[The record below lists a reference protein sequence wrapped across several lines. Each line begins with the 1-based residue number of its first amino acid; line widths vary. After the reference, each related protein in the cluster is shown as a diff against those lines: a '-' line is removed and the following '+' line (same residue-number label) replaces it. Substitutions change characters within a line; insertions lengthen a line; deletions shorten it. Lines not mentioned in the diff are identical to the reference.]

1 MKTGKVKVYRARI
14 MLIGQDRAGKTSL
27 KKSFL
32 GLPFDPE
39 EESTDGIEVDP
50 SKFDVDTDQ
59 VKNWKLT
66 DEKLGV
72 SQFAS
77 DIAKMVAMEL
87 QEKGD
92 EGKNDEQNEVE
103 EKAGI
108 NLVQVNPS
116 RQSKSGCLPKRNS
129 RLLNSHYH

>member
-1 MKTGKVKVYRARI
+1 

-32 GLPFDPE
+32 GLPFDSE
-39 EESTDGIEVDP
+39 EESTDGIEVHP

-116 RQSKSGCLPKRNS
+116 RQSKSGCLLKRNS